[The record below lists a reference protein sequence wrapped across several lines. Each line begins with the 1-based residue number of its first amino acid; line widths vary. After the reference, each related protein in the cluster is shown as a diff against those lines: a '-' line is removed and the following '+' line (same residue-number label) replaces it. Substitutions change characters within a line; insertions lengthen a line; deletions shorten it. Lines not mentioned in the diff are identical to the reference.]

1 MNKKFLLFI
10 AFVLT
15 KSWAQLFAI
24 VVGGACQDIGGDR
37 LKIRRPGLF
46 GSKGTVVAVPRDREI
61 FIRFQKY
68 ASWCPSVS
76 LFLSRS
82 FRKKGML
89 LLDLGAHA
97 GLISLQT
104 QRLSLNTQNPI
115 VCVEPIPRHADSL
128 RFNMRDLN
136 CKIIAKVLNVDTN
149 DVTFYVDET
158 NFGNS
163 SSLRDVVGN
172 VNVHQLVLPT
182 VTAQQ
187 IESLV
192 GTATIVLKSD
202 LQGFD
207 AYGLSLFS
215 ENFWNRV
222 ERGVV
227 EVLASADIEK
237 NHAAVTCARIGK
249 FRNISWSPFG
259 ISRIDE
265 SELLQFWISMSG
277 QERDVYFWN

>member
-1 MNKKFLLFI
+1 
-10 AFVLT
+10 
-15 KSWAQLFAI
+15 
-24 VVGGACQDIGGDR
+24 
-37 LKIRRPGLF
+37 
-46 GSKGTVVAVPRDREI
+46 
-61 FIRFQKY
+61 
-68 ASWCPSVS
+68 
-76 LFLSRS
+76 
-82 FRKKGML
+82 
-89 LLDLGAHA
+89 
-97 GLISLQT
+97 
-104 QRLSLNTQNPI
+104 
-115 VCVEPIPRHADSL
+115 
-128 RFNMRDLN
+128 MRDLN